1 MSTYD
6 EIESTQSPEP
16 TSPPEDAVQI
26 LDTDGSLLPGAK
38 RPDLTDE
45 ELLEMYEELVL
56 ARRFDERATGLQRQ
70 GRISTYAP
78 MRGQEGSQV
87 ATSFALDAADWLV
100 PTYRDHAAKHA
111 HGRSYESLLQHL
123 AGYREGYAVP
133 DDVNALPEYIPIGT
147 QVPQAMGLAWGF
159 TMQDQHDRAVLCH
172 FGDGATSTGDFHE
185 GLNFAAVYDVPSIFV
200 CNNNQWAISMP
211 FESQTATETIVEKAD
226 AYGVEGVRVDGTDPL
241 AVYAVTRAAVQK
253 AKHPAEGERR
263 PTLIES
269 CQYRLGAHSTADD
282 PSAYRDEDDGE
293 DWEDRDPVERLERY
307 LYREEILDD
316 DLADEIADR
325 VEDCLATAIERA
337 EATETDPGRMFEHVY
352 EEPTDRL
359 REQLADLDGLRERHG
374 DEAFEEVG
382 E

>member
-6 EIESTQSPEP
+6 EPEP
-16 TSPPEDAVQI
+16 THRSESTSPPDDAVQV
-26 LDTDGSLLPGAK
+26 LDTDGTLLPGAQ
-38 RPDLTDE
+38 RPALTDQA
-45 ELLEMYEELVL
+45 LLEMYEELVL

-70 GRISTYAP
+70 GRIDTYAP

-87 ATSFALDAADWLV
+87 ATSFALDDEDWLV

-111 HGRSYESLLQHL
+111 HGRSYEALLTHL
-123 AGYREGYAVP
+123 SGYREGYAVP

-159 TMQDQHDRAVLCH
+159 TMQDPHDRAVLCH

-185 GLNFAAVYDVPSIFV
+185 GLNFASVYDVPTIFV
-200 CNNNQWAISMP
+200 CNNNQWAISTP
-211 FESQTATETIVEKAD
+211 FEAQTATETIVEKAD

-241 AVYAVTRAAVQK
+241 AVYAVTRAAVEK

-282 PSAYRDEDDGE
+282 PSAYRSEDDGE
-293 DWEDRDPVERLERY
+293 DWEDQDPIERLERY
-307 LYREEILDD
+307 LYHEGILDD

-325 VEDCLATAIERA
+325 VEDCLATAIDRA
-337 EATETDPGRMFEHVY
+337 EATETDPTRMFEHVY

-374 DEAFEEVG
+374 DDAFAEVG

>member
-1 MSTYD
+1 M
-6 EIESTQSPEP
+6 
-16 TSPPEDAVQI
+16 VQV
-26 LDTDGSLLPGAK
+26 LSTDGEILPGAE
-38 RPDLTDE
+38 RPNLSDE
-45 ELLEMYEELVL
+45 QLLEMYEELVL

-78 MRGQEGSQV
+78 MAGQEGSQV
-87 ATSFALDAADWLV
+87 ATSFALEDEDWLV

-111 HGRSYESLLQHL
+111 HGRSYASLLSHL
-123 AGYREGYAVP
+123 RGYREGYAVP

-159 TMQDQHDRAVLCH
+159 SMQGEHDRAVLCH

-185 GLNFAAVYDVPSIFV
+185 GLNFAGVYDVPAIFV

-211 FESQTATETIVEKAD
+211 VEAQTASETIVQKAA
-226 AYGVEGVRVDGTDPL
+226 AYGIEGVRVDGTDPL
-241 AVYAVTRAAVQK
+241 AVYAVTRAAVRK

-269 CQYRLGAHSTADD
+269 CQYRLGPHSTADD
-282 PSAYRDEDDGE
+282 PSAYRDEDDASG
-293 DWEDRDPVERLERY
+293 WEERDPVERLERY

-316 DLADEIADR
+316 ETAESIKDD
-325 VEDCLATAIERA
+325 VEDCLELAVERA
-337 EATETDPGRMFEHVY
+337 EAVETDPGRIVEHVY

-359 REQLADLDGLRERHG
+359 REQLSDLAELRERHG
-374 DEAFEEVG
+374 DEAFGEVG